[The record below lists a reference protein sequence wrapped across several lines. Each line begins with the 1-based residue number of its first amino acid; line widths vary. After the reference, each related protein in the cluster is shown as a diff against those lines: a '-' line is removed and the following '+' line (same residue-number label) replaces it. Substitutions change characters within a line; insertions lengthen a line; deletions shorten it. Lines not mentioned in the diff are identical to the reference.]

1 MQNCELNRT
10 GFYATEFILLL
21 TNHCLICITDE
32 RLLLKVLMKINK
44 SKAARKGV
52 LRENFQKMRRRR
64 DNMIVEKT
72 ISVANEGCVF
82 GKGERK
88 VLKHFSVMLG
98 PISSTKQDT
107 GCQKGGMNQA
117 SKGY

>member
-1 MQNCELNRT
+1 
-10 GFYATEFILLL
+10 
-21 TNHCLICITDE
+21 
-32 RLLLKVLMKINK
+32 
-44 SKAARKGV
+44 
-52 LRENFQKMRRRR
+52 
-64 DNMIVEKT
+64 MIVEKT

-117 SKGY
+117 SKGS

>member
-10 GFYATEFILLL
+10 GFYATEFILPL

-52 LRENFQKMRRRR
+52 LREDFQKMRRRR